1 MNATNI
7 IKFATTT
14 LAPAGIDNTYDT
26 ISPAIKLIIAIT
38 AEHIVTLKKL
48 LKTLTG
54 LAIVGTALGAA
65 FAYIKKCK
73 EVNDLGEE
81 DFDDLWDGEEENPE
95 VSSCT
100 PCRSYTTIPSDSP
113 VPEDEKH
120 IEESEE
126 DASEKE
132 TPSDNSED

>member
-1 MNATNI
+1 MN
-7 IKFATTT
+7 
-14 LAPAGIDNTYDT
+14 
-26 ISPAIKLIIAIT
+26 
-38 AEHIVTLKKL
+38 KKL
-48 LKTLTG
+48 LKILTG

-73 EVNDLGEE
+73 EVSDLGEE
-81 DFDDLWDGEEENPE
+81 DFDDLWDDEEENSE

-100 PCRSYTTIPSDSP
+100 PCRSYTTIPSDTP

-126 DASEKE
+126 DDSEEDDSEEDDSEKE
-132 TPSDNSED
+132 TPSEDPKD

>member
-1 MNATNI
+1 MN
-7 IKFATTT
+7 
-14 LAPAGIDNTYDT
+14 
-26 ISPAIKLIIAIT
+26 
-38 AEHIVTLKKL
+38 KKL

-73 EVNDLGEE
+73 EVNELGEE

-126 DASEKE
+126 EI
-132 TPSDNSED
+132 EDENGNKKKLYIVSKSFPYLTKLFNDIESWVNKD

>member
-1 MNATNI
+1 MN
-7 IKFATTT
+7 
-14 LAPAGIDNTYDT
+14 
-26 ISPAIKLIIAIT
+26 
-38 AEHIVTLKKL
+38 KKL

-113 VPEDEKH
+113 VLSSKMCIDPCPPPVPG
-120 IEESEE
+120 S
-126 DASEKE
+126 AGG
-132 TPSDNSED
+132 

>member
-1 MNATNI
+1 MN
-7 IKFATTT
+7 
-14 LAPAGIDNTYDT
+14 
-26 ISPAIKLIIAIT
+26 
-38 AEHIVTLKKL
+38 KKL

-73 EVNDLGEE
+73 EVNDL
-81 DFDDLWDGEEENPE
+81 GEEENPE

>member
-1 MNATNI
+1 MN
-7 IKFATTT
+7 
-14 LAPAGIDNTYDT
+14 
-26 ISPAIKLIIAIT
+26 
-38 AEHIVTLKKL
+38 KKPFE
-48 LKTLTG
+48 KSLTG

-65 FAYIKKCK
+65 FAIYKKIVKKSMTSVRRTSMICGMVK
-73 EVNDLGEE
+73 KKS
-81 DFDDLWDGEEENPE
+81 PE

>member
-1 MNATNI
+1 MN
-7 IKFATTT
+7 
-14 LAPAGIDNTYDT
+14 
-26 ISPAIKLIIAIT
+26 
-38 AEHIVTLKKL
+38 KKL

-120 IEESEE
+120 IEVKIDNVLANGKVEVVQITVDNILSLIMNEITIKDLVIDTTLLNEE
-126 DASEKE
+126 L
-132 TPSDNSED
+132 NNVL

>member
-1 MNATNI
+1 MN
-7 IKFATTT
+7 
-14 LAPAGIDNTYDT
+14 
-26 ISPAIKLIIAIT
+26 
-38 AEHIVTLKKL
+38 KKL

-100 PCRSYTTIPSDSP
+100 TIPSDSP